1 MARPVP
7 APGAIANLHFTKL
20 LEMRGKAISC
30 LPIYYKGRLQ
40 HNLYHKLAK
49 QIAVPNQLE
58 PMSCVRFASWHRCL
72 SFMAKI
78 ARLCSTPQMPM
89 QIIDTSPLPVA
100 TIRKRSA
107 RLPARAPSWARH
119 PVRGV
124 IISRPPAGER

>member
-89 QIIDTSPLPVA
+89 QIIDNFAPASRDHKKKVSAAPRP
-100 TIRKRSA
+100 RSLLGKTPGA
-107 RLPARAPSWARH
+107 GSDHLKAP
-119 PVRGV
+119 G
-124 IISRPPAGER
+124 G